1 MMTSALKKVPFF
13 KGLSQREIN
22 QVLAI
27 AGVKNY
33 RAGEMVFAKQDLGDN
48 FFVVKSGRIK
58 IFTTVGSEKKKTFAF
73 LKKGDFF
80 GEMSLLGG
88 KVRSASA
95 QATEASEL
103 FVISKKNFTGLILEN
118 EDFTLKLLHTLVE
131 RLNKANKEVE
141 SMLFHNILGRL
152 AEAIL
157 DLSQDKKTKPL
168 KMAIDQTELAQYLG
182 TTRVPVCRAINT
194 LKRSGVIDYRRGELV
209 ILNQTRL
216 KSIAGN
222 AE

>member
-1 MMTSALKKVPFF
+1 MIKRALQKVPFF
-13 KGLSQREIN
+13 KGLTPQEIR

-27 AGVKNY
+27 SGLQQY
-33 RAGEMVFAKQDLGDN
+33 RAGAMVFAKQDLGNN
-48 FFVVKSGRIK
+48 FFIVKSGRIK
-58 IFTTVGSEKKKTFAF
+58 IFTTVGAEKKKTFAF

-95 QATEASEL
+95 QAVDDSEL
-103 FVISKKNFTGLILEN
+103 FVISKKNFKRLILEN
-118 EDFTLKLLHTLVE
+118 PDFTLKLLHTLVE
-131 RLNKANKEVE
+131 RLNKCNMEIE

-157 DLSQDKKTKPL
+157 ELSRDKRTKPV
-168 KMAIDQTELAQYLG
+168 KMSIDQTELAQYLG

-209 ILNQTRL
+209 ILNQARL
-216 KSIAGN
+216 LSIAGN
-222 AE
+222 TK

>member
-1 MMTSALKKVPFF
+1 MVTSALQKVPFF
-13 KGLSQREIN
+13 KGLTPREIK

-27 AGVKNY
+27 AGVKRY
-33 RAGEMVFAKQDLGDN
+33 RAEEMVFAKQDLGNN
-48 FFVVKSGRIK
+48 FFIVKSGRIK
-58 IFTTVGSEKKKTFAF
+58 IFTTVGAEKKKTFAF

-95 QATEASEL
+95 QAVEESEL
-103 FVISKKNFTGLILEN
+103 FVISKKNFTRLILEN
-118 EDFTLKLLHTLVE
+118 PDFTLKLLHTLVE
-131 RLNKANKEVE
+131 RLNKCNMEVE

-157 DLSQDKKTKPL
+157 ELSKDKHTKPV

-194 LKRSGVIDYRRGELV
+194 LKRSGVIDYRRGELI
-209 ILNQTRL
+209 ILDQARL
-216 KSIAGN
+216 QSITGN
-222 AE
+222 KK

>member
-1 MMTSALKKVPFF
+1 MVTKALQKVPFF
-13 KGLSQREIN
+13 KGLTSREIN

-27 AGVKNY
+27 AGQQQY
-33 RAGEMVFAKQDLGDN
+33 RAGAMVFAKQDLGNN
-48 FFVVKSGRIK
+48 FFIVKSGRIK

-95 QATEASEL
+95 QAVDDSEL
-103 FVISKKNFTGLILEN
+103 FVISKKNFKRLILEN
-118 EDFTLKLLHTLVE
+118 PDFTLKLLHTLVE
-131 RLNKANKEVE
+131 RLNKCNMEIE

-152 AEAIL
+152 AEAVL
-157 DLSQDKKTKPL
+157 ELSKDKRTKPV
-168 KMAIDQTELAQYLG
+168 KMSIDQTELAQYLG

-209 ILNQTRL
+209 ILNQARL
-216 KSIAGN
+216 QSIAGN
-222 AE
+222 TK